1 MKKLMLGLAVL
12 LNAGC
17 ASMSPASN
25 LEFIDLSHPIPTFSP
40 SASDATKPDLARP
53 IGDSTPIAGFYQQA
67 ILYPID
73 KWATSQGHFNSRAI
87 LIQEHNG
94 TSFNAPNHYRNN
106 EDSSEQGS
114 ISFNKRKA
122 AHELGSEQLTG
133 NIVLIDV
140 SARVKKE
147 LAKNNGLPSPDLNIT
162 DFSDSSMA
170 TIRAEDIRA
179 VADKITDGSWLVG
192 RVGWEQF
199 YFSGTEDWDTSR
211 YVNGLNHP
219 GFTSEAI
226 EEIIKI
232 MDEKNVKISGI
243 AADSFSTDS
252 GQGAKGSDDKW
263 SNSWPAHV
271 RLYQRD
277 ILIVE
282 NLTNLSLLAEKQGDC
297 SLMVGA
303 LNHVGGTGGPARV
316 MAVCSVASND
326 PDSNT
331 TPFKHQHR

>member
-1 MKKLMLGLAVL
+1 MKTL
-12 LNAGC
+12 LIGCTILLTTGC
-17 ASMSPASN
+17 ATVSQPAN
-25 LEFIDLSHPIPTFSP
+25 FEFIDLSHPIPTFAP
-40 SASDATKPDLARP
+40 EKSDATKPDLTQP
-53 IGDSTPIAGFYQQA
+53 INNSTPIAGFYQQA
-67 ILYPID
+67 ILFPAD

-94 TSFNAPNHYRNN
+94 TSFNAPNHYYN
-106 EDSSEQGS
+106 DD
-114 ISFNKRKA
+114 ISTEKGAIPFNKRKA
-122 AHELGSEQLTG
+122 AHQLGSEQLTG

-140 SARVKKE
+140 SHRVKAE
-147 LAKNNGLPSPDLNIT
+147 LAKNGGKPSSDLKVT
-162 DFSDSSMA
+162 DFSDTSSA
-170 TIRAEDIRA
+170 TIRASDIRA
-179 VADKITDGSWLVG
+179 VADKITDGAWLVG

-199 YFSGTEDWDTSR
+199 YFSGTEDWDTSQ

-226 EEIIKI
+226 EEILKI
-232 MDEKNVKISGI
+232 MDEKKIKISGI

-252 GQGAKGSDDKW
+252 GQGAKGVDDKW
-263 SNSWPAHV
+263 RNAWPAHV

-282 NLTNLSLLAEKQGDC
+282 NLTNLSLLAQQQGDC

-316 MAVCSVASND
+316 MAVCEEQATSNAA
-326 PDSNT
+326 T
-331 TPFKHQHR
+331 KFRHRHR

>member
-1 MKKLMLGLAVL
+1 MKKLIIACAVIF
-12 LNAGC
+12 NAGC
-17 ASMSPASN
+17 ASVPQQTN
-25 LEFIDLSHPIPTFSP
+25 FEFIDLSHPIPTFAP
-40 SASDATKPDLARP
+40 SKNDATKPDLTQP
-53 IGDSTPIAGFYQQA
+53 VNDSTPIAGFYQQA
-67 ILYPID
+67 ILYPTD
-73 KWATSQGHFNSRAI
+73 KWATNQGHFNSRSI

-94 TSFNAPNHYRNN
+94 TSFNAPNHYHND
-106 EDSSEQGS
+106 DSSTEKGA
-114 ISFNKRKA
+114 IAFGKRKA
-122 AHELGSEQLTG
+122 AHQLGSEQLTG

-140 SARVKKE
+140 SNRVQAE
-147 LAKNNGLPSPDLNIT
+147 LAKNSGKPSSDLKIT
-162 DFSDSSMA
+162 DFSDSSPA
-170 TIRAEDIRA
+170 TIRATDIRA
-179 VADKITDGSWLVG
+179 VSDQITEGAWLVG

-199 YFSGTEDWDTSR
+199 YFSGTEDWNKSQ

-232 MDEKNVKISGI
+232 MDEKNINISGI

-263 SNSWPAHV
+263 SNAWPAHV

-282 NLTNLSLLAEKQGDC
+282 NLKNLSLLAQQQGDC

-316 MAVCSVASND
+316 MAVCEGQAASND
-326 PDSNT
+326 NNQAKFRHS
-331 TPFKHQHR
+331 HR

>member
-1 MKKLMLGLAVL
+1 MKKLIIGSAIL

-17 ASMSPASN
+17 ASISEPAN
-25 LEFIDLSHPIPTFSP
+25 FEFIDLSHPIPTFAP
-40 SASDATKPDLARP
+40 SKSDATKPDLTKP
-53 IGDSTPIAGFYQQA
+53 VNNSTPIAGFYHQA
-67 ILYPID
+67 ILYPTD
-73 KWATSQGHFNSRAI
+73 KWATSQGYFKSRAI

-94 TSFNAPNHYRNN
+94 TSFNAPNHYHNDQVSI
-106 EDSSEQGS
+106 EKGAVPSS
-114 ISFNKRKA
+114 KRKA
-122 AHELGSEQLTG
+122 AHQLGTEQLTG

-140 SARVKKE
+140 SHRVKAE
-147 LAKNNGLPSPDLNIT
+147 LEKNGGKPSSDLKVT
-162 DFSDSSMA
+162 DFSDSSSA
-170 TIRAEDIRA
+170 TIRAADVRA
-179 VADKITDGSWLVG
+179 VADKITEGAWLVG

-199 YFSGTEDWDTSR
+199 YFSGTEDWDKSQ

-232 MDEKNVKISGI
+232 MDEKNIKISGI

-252 GQGAKGSDDKW
+252 GQGAKGSDEKW
-263 SNSWPAHV
+263 SNAWPAHV

-282 NLTNLSLLAEKQGDC
+282 NLTNLSLLAQQQGDC

-316 MAVCSVASND
+316 MAVCETQAASN
-326 PDSNT
+326 SQIK
-331 TPFKHQHR
+331 FRHRHR